1 MSWLALLKAAIGLI
15 SQVATI
21 LQEKRLLD
29 AGAAQEVARSFGAAQ
44 REVQI
49 AAEVAEDARRKH
61 QQDKTDEAFDKEFQR
76 KD

>member
-1 MSWLALLKAAIGLI
+1 MSWLALLKAAISLI

-29 AGAAQEVARSFGAAQ
+29 AGAAQEVARALGAAQ
-44 REVQI
+44 REIQL
-49 AAEVAEDARRKH
+49 AAETAEDARRKH
-61 QQDKTDEAFDKEFQR
+61 EQDKTDKAFDNEFQR